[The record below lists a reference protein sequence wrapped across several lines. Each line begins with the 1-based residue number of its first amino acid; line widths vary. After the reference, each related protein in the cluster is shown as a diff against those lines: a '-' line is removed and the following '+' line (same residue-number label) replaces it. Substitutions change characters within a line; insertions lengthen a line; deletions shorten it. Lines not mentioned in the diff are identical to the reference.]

1 MSNKF
6 KKTVLNF
13 NNEEG
18 EKVENMEATYI
29 PKSDHLTRLRLLRME
44 TMKKKINQKVKWKK
58 KILKIFL
65 V

>member
-44 TMKKKINQKVKWKK
+44 TMKKKINQKVK
-58 KILKIFL
+58 
-65 V
+65 